1 MTEEKQSLPS
11 KAQPKTT
18 QQVKSMDTNSSSTKA
33 GADKPTNAKLVTNK
47 PSSVENKPLT
57 SKLGAIALLF
67 SLIAIGGTVGH
78 YFWQQQQLNQQLNQ
92 QQQSNLQAQNI
103 LSDKILTKVNQ
114 TLSQQA
120 KANQQKIT
128 NIVKIIQ
135 AKNQAQVEQL
145 LATVN
150 RLEQKQ
156 PSDWLIHEAEYLIR
170 VAART
175 MWLERDTH
183 AAIGLLSD
191 ANSRLQE
198 LNDPKYLPV
207 RKVIFQDIE
216 SLKLMPTLATDDV
229 VLALMALTQQVNS
242 LPLAMVHIPQDNSAE
257 QSLALSNDTAD
268 WQENLNKS
276 WQNFKNTFFQ
286 IRYKKGSV
294 EPLMSPQHQQHLKQN
309 LALKIQLALW
319 AATEQKQAIYLA
331 VLNDI
336 QQWLNDYFD
345 MNDVVNQAFI
355 QRINTLKEQQI
366 SFDYPSSLASLQALR
381 TLLATSPIEKIKA
394 DKKEK
399 PLANDLKKKAANKS
413 VKTQEN
419 SAEAPIKAPA
429 NTPEKAPTKKTNQ
442 EDII

>member
-1 MTEEKQSLPS
+1 MTEEKQPLPS
-11 KAQPKTT
+11 KEQPK
-18 QQVKSMDTNSSSTKA
+18 KSPQDKSIDTDASSTKA
-33 GADKPTNAKLVTNK
+33 KATKPANAKLAKSKST
-47 PSSVENKPLT
+47 PVENKTRT

-67 SLIAIGGTVGH
+67 SLIAIGGGIGH
-78 YFWQQQQLNQQLNQ
+78 YVWQQQQLKLQLSQ
-92 QQQSNLQAQNI
+92 QQQSNLQAQDA
-103 LSDKILTKVNQ
+103 LSEQVLAKVSQ
-114 TLSQQA
+114 TLSLQE
-120 KANQQKIT
+120 KANQQKIA
-128 NIVKIIQ
+128 NLVKNIQ
-135 AKNQAQVEQL
+135 AENQAQVEQL

-170 VAART
+170 IAART

-229 VLALMALTQQVNS
+229 VLALMALTQQVNN
-242 LPLAMVHIPQDNSAE
+242 LPLAMVHIPQDNTTE
-257 QSLALSNDTAD
+257 QSLALSDDTAD

-319 AATEQKQAIYLA
+319 AATEQKQAIYLTA
-331 VLNDI
+331 LNDI
-336 QQWLNDYFD
+336 QQWLNEYFD
-345 MNDVVNQAFI
+345 MKEIVNQAFL
-355 QRINTLKEQQI
+355 QRINTLKEQKI

-381 TLLATSPIEKIKA
+381 MLLATSPIEKTKT
-394 DKKEK
+394 DKKEDA
-399 PLANDLKKKAANKS
+399 LADDLKKKTANKS
-413 VKTQEN
+413 EKTQEN
-419 SAEAPIKAPA
+419 SAEAPVKDPA